1 MTAAQQ
7 SATYKTINIE
17 SNDKKNVID
26 IRNGVIAFAYY
37 EDIFSP
43 TVTAKMIITTSGDVI
58 NGTGLYN
65 GLPVRGGERVQ
76 IAIDTRK
83 GSGLR
88 WDDSSEYLHVGK
100 ISDVS
105 ATNQKETMTL
115 HLVSKEAIKNETSRV
130 YRKYEGSARISEN
143 VKKIMSEVI
152 QTNVPFD
159 VDDTQ
164 NKYGFIGNSRK
175 PFTVLQSLAAK
186 SVSGKTEKD
195 ASAGYVFYQTKSG
208 FKFKSIDGLI
218 SEDSVASFVYTDANT
233 SSTSEDTS
241 NRILKYKTT
250 TNTNLLAKLRTGQFA
265 SYRVYWNPLTFQ
277 FTSPDIGIFT
287 REDYLTGVRNLGQE
301 MVLPEVEDAYGQ
313 KISLGEI
320 PSRIITGVQDIGTL
334 GEKNDKSANA
344 DPGKYHSQ
352 SLMRYNSLFTQQVK
366 MVIPC
371 NTNLEAGNVIKCS
384 FPSVTTNSKKQNEP
398 DPVQSGL
405 YMIKDLCH
413 YFQGQ
418 QSYTYL
424 TLVRDT
430 IGLYTPNNTEN

>member
-1 MTAAQQ
+1 MTAAQE
-7 SATYKTINIE
+7 SATYKVLNIE

-26 IRNGVIAFAYY
+26 IRNGVIGFAYY

-43 TVTAKMIITTSGDVI
+43 TVTAKLIITTSGGVV

-76 IAIDTRK
+76 LAIDTRK

-88 WDDSSEYLHVGK
+88 WDDTTEYLHVGK
-100 ISDVS
+100 VTDVISN
-105 ATNQKETMTL
+105 NQKERFTL

-130 YRKYEGSARISEN
+130 YKKYEGSARISEN
-143 VKKIMSEVI
+143 VKTIMSEVI
-152 QTNVPFD
+152 QTNLPFD
-159 VDDTQ
+159 VDVTQ
-164 NKYGFIGNSRK
+164 NKYGFIGNTRK
-175 PFTVLQSLAAK
+175 PFTVLQMLAAK

-195 ASAGYVFYQTKSG
+195 ASAGFLFYQTKSG

-218 SEDSVASFVYTDANT
+218 SQDPVATYIYSDVNE
-233 SSTSEDTS
+233 SNINKDTS
-241 NRILKYKTT
+241 NAILKYKTS
-250 TNTNLLAKLRTGQFA
+250 TNTNLIAKLRTGQFA
-265 SYRVYWNPLTFQ
+265 SYRIYWNPLTFQ
-277 FTSPDIGIFT
+277 FTSPDIGLFT
-287 REDYLTGVRNLGQE
+287 REDYLQGVRNLGQQF
-301 MVLPEVEDAYGQ
+301 VLPEVEDAYGQ
-313 KISLGEI
+313 KINLGQI
-320 PSRIITGVQDIGTL
+320 PSRVITGVQDIGTL
-334 GEKNDKSANA
+334 GDNKDKSANA

-366 MVIPC
+366 MAVPC
-371 NTNLEAGNVIKCS
+371 NTDLEAGQVIKCM
-384 FPSVTTNSKKQNEP
+384 FPSVVTQEQKQNEH

-418 QSYTYL
+418 QSFTYL

-430 IGLYTPNNTEN
+430 IGLYTPNNKEA

>member
-1 MTAAQQ
+1 MTAAQE
-7 SATYKTINIE
+7 SATYKVLNIE
-17 SNDKKNVID
+17 SNDKANVID
-26 IRNGVIAFAYY
+26 IRNGVVGFAYY

-43 TVTAKMIITTSGDVI
+43 TVTAKLIVTTSGGVV

-76 IAIDTRK
+76 ISIATRK
-83 GSGLR
+83 GSGLT
-88 WDDSSEYLHVGK
+88 WDDSTEYLHVGK
-100 ISDVS
+100 ISDVI
-105 ATNQKETMTL
+105 ATNQKERFTL

-130 YRKYEGSARISEN
+130 FKKYEGSARISEN

-152 QTNVPFD
+152 QTNLPFD

-195 ASAGYVFYQTKSG
+195 ASAGYLFYQTKSG

-218 SEDSVASFVYTDANT
+218 AQAPVAEFKYSDVNT
-233 SSTSEDTS
+233 SSINEDTS
-241 NRILKYKTT
+241 NNILQYKTI
-250 TNTNLLAKLRTGQFA
+250 TNTNLIAKLRTGQFA
-265 SYRVYWNPLTFQ
+265 SYRIYWNPLTWQ
-277 FTSPDIGIFT
+277 FTSPDIGLFT
-287 REDYLTGVRNLGQE
+287 REDYLQGVRNLGQQF
-301 MVLPEVEDAYGQ
+301 VLPEVENAYGQ

-334 GEKNDKSANA
+334 GEKMDKSANA

-366 MVIPC
+366 MAVPC
-371 NTNLEAGNVIKCS
+371 NTNLEAGQIIKCM
-384 FPSVTTNSKKQNEP
+384 FPSVVTNSDKQNEP

-413 YFQGQ
+413 YFEGQ
-418 QSYTYL
+418 KAITYM

-430 IGLYTPNNTEN
+430 IGLYTPNNKEA